1 MEQGDYLVRYLRR
14 RGVPEVRKTR
24 REYLSHYGLDQEY
37 VYVLVS
43 GVVKA
48 SVTLREGTRFN
59 ISYIQGPCPVSLLR
73 YLSHYG
79 LDQEYV
85 YVLVSGVVKA
95 SVTLREGTRFNISYI
110 QGPCPVSLLRDEV
123 SSRAKSP
130 YSVRAESRE
139 AAYMAVP
146 RVAFWEYVN
155 EDPQLLAYVKDYYRA
170 SLEEAL
176 YRMRYL
182 TMNGKAGAAV
192 PRVAFWEYVNEDP
205 QLLAYVKDYY
215 RASLEE
221 ALYRMRY
228 LTMNGK
234 AGAGSAG
241 SCTT

>member
-1 MEQGDYLVRYLRR
+1 MEQGDYLVRYLRQ

-59 ISYIQGPCPVSLLR
+59 ISYIQGPCPVL
-73 YLSHYG
+73 
-79 LDQEYV
+79 
-85 YVLVSGVVKA
+85 
-95 SVTLREGTRFNISYI
+95 
-110 QGPCPVSLLRDEV
+110 LLRDEV

-130 YSVRAESRE
+130 YSVRVESRE
-139 AAYMAVP
+139 AVYMAVP

-155 EDPQLLAYVKDYYRA
+155 EDPRLLAYVKDYYRA

-182 TMNGKAGAAV
+182 AVNGKPA
-192 PRVAFWEYVNEDP
+192 R
-205 QLLAYVKDYY
+205 
-215 RASLEE
+215 
-221 ALYRMRY
+221 
-228 LTMNGK
+228 
-234 AGAGSAG
+234 SAG